1 VLISP
6 IGTPRSRAITAL
18 TIGPHSRPG
27 RARAAADERL
37 NLIGSGRA
45 QPTVRRIW
53 PAVTSSQRRNVLADV
68 SAGLPRAAGEDERR
82 IRRG

>member
-1 VLISP
+1 VLTSL

-27 RARAAADERL
+27 RARAAADDRL

-45 QPTVRRIW
+45 QPHRT
-53 PAVTSSQRRNVLADV
+53 ADLAGGDF
-68 SAGLPRAAGEDERR
+68 LEAAERS
-82 IRRG
+82 G